1 MKTNHY
7 LGTFALSI
15 QELPTIVA
23 TGNNQKEQKRILNEL
38 ESLRYNSVIKVI
50 QVDLQAF
57 AFKKVI
63 PFIEASR
70 LGMQKYSLNFIHVL
84 HPALEGE
91 FAFQKSFYDI
101 TEKGSTEAINT
112 LLEADDEYVIHYAR
126 WIQHSMREKLAE
138 IQQAN
143 DTFTEL
149 LSTTAD
155 VAQEA
160 ESWKDPHKLKSSQ
173 MDLSILIDDAFNPVA
188 KVLDPH
194 MSLNPSPSFQR
205 NLVWTTEMKRSFI
218 DSILKKLPI
227 GAFYINSKLDDL
239 TLGEGCGKLLW
250 DGKQRLHAVLSFYKD
265 EFTVEYDG
273 KELYYSQMR
282 KVFNAAIRQTLV
294 TVMTSEYETL
304 EEIIE
309 AYVMINAKQVK
320 HTDEDLEKAKSTLD
334 KKREKIYKI

>member
-7 LGTFALSI
+7 LGTLALDI

-23 TGNNQKEQKRILNEL
+23 VGNNQKEQQRIMNEL
-38 ESLRYNSVIKVI
+38 ESLRNSRVMNVIR
-50 QVDLQAF
+50 VDLQTF
-57 AFKKVI
+57 SFKKVI
-63 PFIEASR
+63 PFIEMSR
-70 LGMQKYSLNFIHVL
+70 MGMKKYSLNFINVL
-84 HPALEGE
+84 HPELEGE
-91 FAFQKSFYDI
+91 FEFQKSFYDI
-101 TEKGSTEAINT
+101 TEKGSMEALNT
-112 LLEADDEYVIHYAR
+112 LMNSDEEYVIQYAR
-126 WIQHSMREKLAE
+126 WIQHTMREKFVEL
-138 IQQAN
+138 QQAN
-143 DTFTEL
+143 NKYAEL
-149 LSTTAD
+149 VSMKAD
-155 VAQEA
+155 VVQEA
-160 ESWKDPHKLKSSQ
+160 ETWKDPHKLKSSQ
-173 MDLSILIDDAFNPVA
+173 MELSILIDDAFNPVS

-250 DGKQRLHAVLSFYKD
+250 DGKQRLHAILSFYMD

-282 KVFNAAIRQTLV
+282 KVFNSAIRQTLV

-320 HTDEDLEKAKSTLD
+320 HTDEDLEKAKATLD
-334 KKREKIYKI
+334 KKQEEIYKL